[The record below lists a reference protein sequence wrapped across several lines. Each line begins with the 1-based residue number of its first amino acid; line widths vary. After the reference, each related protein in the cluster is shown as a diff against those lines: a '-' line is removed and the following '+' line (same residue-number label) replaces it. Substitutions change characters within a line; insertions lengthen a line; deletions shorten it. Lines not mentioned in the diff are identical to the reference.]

1 MKRVLASSRIIV
13 KDERTVAT
21 GGGSLLFYLPKE
33 LRPFVRPGDKV
44 NFQAEMVDGEMRIL
58 VVKKIFNFAL
68 DDIKKLATVFGLETR
83 YETNFD
89 GTVVFDASSKHISL
103 KYLESRLDNPPNLGR
118 VIISTNVTLE
128 AYGRLAGVKKDLT
141 KRGYDFLVEPEGDLD
156 AINLIEHPENY
167 KLKNQEEA
175 ISRLQK
181 VGRKA
186 SFVVSIRFDNMHHQ
200 IGQIKEAMLQLKE
213 FKRF

>member
-1 MKRVLASSRIIV
+1 M
-13 KDERTVAT
+13 
-21 GGGSLLFYLPKE
+21 
-33 LRPFVRPGDKV
+33 

-68 DDIKKLATVFGLETR
+68 EDIKKLATAFGLETR
-83 YETNFD
+83 YETNLD
-89 GTVVFDASSKHISL
+89 GTVVFDASSNRVSL
-103 KYLESRLDNPPNLGR
+103 KYLESRLDSPPNLGR
-118 VIISTNVTLE
+118 AIISTNVTLK
-128 AYGRLAGVKKDLT
+128 AYGRLAGVKEDLT

-181 VGRKA
+181 TGRKA
-186 SFVVSIRFDNMHHQ
+186 SFVVSIRFDSMHHQ